1 MWRQGEVP
9 QDFKDVAIAHLYKRK
24 GNYQISD
31 NHRSLSLLSIAEKI
45 FARIL
50 PSRLNNHMEQSL
62 PTKNQCG
69 FRRHSGA
76 MYMIFAARQLQEMCQ
91 DMRTHLNSTFVDL
104 TKAFDTANC
113 GGLVLNSTSE
123 EDMQRSTDLF
133 SAACDNFGLVINTE
147 KTAVIHQPPP
157 DAAFKSYQISVDGT
171 QLQVVDT
178 LTYLSSTLTGSTK
191 IDDEVARRTSR
202 ASHTFGRLQSIVWN
216 HNGFYFNTKTEDVQG
231 RQPTDVVV
239 WSRDL
244 DGLKEAGT
252 QTQPLIPQ
260 LFRRILKL
268 RWQDRVPDTDVLEW
282 T

>member
-1 MWRQGEVP
+1 
-9 QDFKDVAIAHLYKRK
+9 
-24 GNYQISD
+24 
-31 NHRSLSLLSIAEKI
+31 
-45 FARIL
+45 
-50 PSRLNNHMEQSL
+50 
-62 PTKNQCG
+62 
-69 FRRHSGA
+69 
-76 MYMIFAARQLQEMCQ
+76 
-91 DMRTHLNSTFVDL
+91 
-104 TKAFDTANC
+104 
-113 GGLVLNSTSE
+113 
-123 EDMQRSTDLF
+123 MQRSTDLF

-178 LTYLSSTLTGSTK
+178 FTYLSSTLTGSTK

-268 RWQDRVPDTDVLEW
+268 RWQDRVPDTDQLQLCWSGHLVQLEERLPRRLLYEDVATGSRRHGGQIRRYTETLKTSLKRPHINPANCEDLVRDRRSW
-282 T
+282 KRILKTCAAIYEASRTTGAAVSHHQRPTASNVPAMSKDVPGAS